1 LKLRI
6 VGGSLSGRTFL
17 GPSGDHT
24 RPTAERVREAVFSAL
39 EARGLLEGARVLD
52 LYAGTGAL
60 AFEALSRGA
69 VHALSVESDGRTA
82 RNIEEAARALGFS
95 AVGPPSHRT
104 LTLDLSRKNALSR
117 LGEETFDLIFAD
129 PPWAELKDAVTV
141 LSGLVRAGKLE
152 EAGHLVLVHAARDPH
167 PSFDRLAIL
176 TDYRYGD
183 TAVVLYVASF
193 ASAEPPAEEE
203 ETPKA

>member
-69 VHALSVESDGRTA
+69 VDALSVESDARTA
-82 RNIEEAARALGFS
+82 RNIEEAARALGLQ
-95 AVGPPSHRT
+95 ALHRT
-104 LTLDLSRKNALSR
+104 LALDLGRKNAVSR
-117 LGEETFDLIFAD
+117 LGDATFDLIFAD